1 MTRVRFPLATVLV
14 LLVAPAVAHGARG
27 PDHHMY
33 VTGNRSAVRLRMLT
47 GERLTWGSITFDSK
61 CAGGDI
67 SVKIRRGLISHRQA
81 SGGLGVR
88 ITGRATTRAL
98 TGTLESWG
106 PGCSLSRPFT
116 ARRVY

>member
-1 MTRVRFPLATVLV
+1 MTRVHFPLATVLV
-14 LLVAPAVAHGARG
+14 LLLAPAVAHGARG
-27 PDHHMY
+27 AGHMY
-33 VTGNRSAVRLRMLT
+33 VTGGRSAVQLRMLT
-47 GERLTWGSITFDSK
+47 GERLTSGSITFDSK
-61 CAGGDI
+61 CASGDVV
-67 SVKIRRGLISHRQA
+67 VKIRRGLISHRQA
-81 SGGLGVR
+81 GGGYGVR